1 MRGRSPP
8 EGGRYDAPRGSDT
21 MQVPLQITMRQMPH
35 SDALEARIRQKAGKL
50 DQFHANLTGC
60 QVTIEED
67 HRHQQQGRWFS
78 VRIVVGVP
86 GRPDIAVNHA
96 HHEDPHAAVRDAFD
110 AVYRQLEQA
119 SRERGRDVARSERGV
134 GP

>member
-1 MRGRSPP
+1 
-8 EGGRYDAPRGSDT
+8 

-50 DQFHANLTGC
+50 DQYHANITGC

-67 HRHQQQGRWFS
+67 RRHQQQGRWFN

-86 GRPDIAVNHA
+86 GRPEIAVNHA
-96 HHEDPHAAVRDAFD
+96 HHEDPHAAVREAFD
-110 AVYRQLEQA
+110 AVYRQLEDAGRQ
-119 SRERGRDVARSERGV
+119 RGRDVARSERGV
-134 GP
+134 EP

>member
-1 MRGRSPP
+1 
-8 EGGRYDAPRGSDT
+8 

-50 DQFHANLTGC
+50 DQFHPNVTGC
-60 QVTIEED
+60 QVTVEEER
-67 HRHQQQGRWFS
+67 RHQQQCRWFS
-78 VRIVVGVP
+78 VRVVVNVP

-96 HHEDPHAAVRDAFD
+96 NHEDPHAAVRDAFD

-119 SRERGRDVARSERGV
+119 GRERGRDVARSERGV
-134 GP
+134 ES

>member
-1 MRGRSPP
+1 
-8 EGGRYDAPRGSDT
+8 
-21 MQVPLQITMRQMPH
+21 MQVPLQITMRQMRH
-35 SDALEARIRQKAGKL
+35 SDALEARIRQKAEKL
-50 DQFHANLTGC
+50 DQFHANVTGC

-67 HRHQQQGRWFS
+67 QHRAQQGRWFS
-78 VRIVVGVP
+78 VRVVVGVP

-119 SRERGRDVARSERGV
+119 SRERGRDVARSERGA
-134 GP
+134 GS